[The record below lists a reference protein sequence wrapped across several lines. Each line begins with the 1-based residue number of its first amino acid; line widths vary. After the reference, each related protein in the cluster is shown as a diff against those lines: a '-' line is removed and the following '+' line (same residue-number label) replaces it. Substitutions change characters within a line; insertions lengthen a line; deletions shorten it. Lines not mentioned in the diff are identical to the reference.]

1 MKFVRFLDKKFDNN
15 NNNNKE
21 ININGIYKIGIDNT
35 IKLSK
40 D

>member
-15 NNNNKE
+15 NNNKE
-21 ININGIYKIGIDNT
+21 ININDIYKIGIDNT